1 MIKLSLRLQTIH
13 DMVPHSVVADVG
25 ADHGKLMIALF
36 ESGRINRGYAIEN
49 KKGPYNRLVE
59 ALTENQLEEYIVPLF
74 SDGIEDLPS
83 IVSTVVIAGMGG
95 ENIVGIL
102 KKHPEKLKTVDT
114 IIVDAHSEI
123 PYLRDEIS
131 KLGYA
136 IAEEKII
143 KEEDIFY
150 EIIKFIKSDVAFY
163 SDKDLEFGPILRHEK
178 SATFKEKYQSRIDEI
193 DNLLKNNSKLP
204 ESRIQQLNNEKAKL
218 QGVL

>member
-13 DMVPHSVVADVG
+13 DMVPTSVVADVG
-25 ADHGKLMIALF
+25 SDHGKLMIALF

-49 KKGPYNRLVE
+49 KRGPYTRLVE
-59 ALTENQLEEYIVPLF
+59 ALTEEKIEDVIIPLF

-95 ENIVGIL
+95 DTIIGIL
-102 KKHPEKLKTVDT
+102 KKHPEKLKNVDT

-123 PYLRDEIS
+123 PALREEVS
-131 KLGYA
+131 KLGYV
-136 IAEEKII
+136 IADEKII
-143 KEEDIFY
+143 KEDDVFY

-163 SDKDLEFGPILRHEK
+163 DNEDLEFGPILRQEK
-178 SATFKEKYQSRIDEI
+178 CATFKEKYQSRIKEI
-193 DNLLKNNSKLP
+193 DNLLSNNKKLP